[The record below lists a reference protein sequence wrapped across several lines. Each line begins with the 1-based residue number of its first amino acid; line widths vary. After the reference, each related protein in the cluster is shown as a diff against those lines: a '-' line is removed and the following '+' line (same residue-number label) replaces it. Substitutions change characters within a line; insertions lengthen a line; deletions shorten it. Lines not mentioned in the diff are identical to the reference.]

1 MVSTYLDGEA
11 IERLN
16 NIRSV
21 NPKKAEDVENIIFAN
36 L

>member
-1 MVSTYLDGEA
+1 MVSTYLEGPA

-21 NPKKAEDVENIIFAN
+21 NPQKAESVENIIFAN